1 MNAPQKTIMNAN
13 LFSRLFGSLD
23 DPTRLAIETTDGQRI
38 SYGDLVARAGQ
49 MANVL
54 VNSGV
59 KPGDRV
65 AAQTEKS
72 VPGLVLYLATV
83 RAGAVYLPLNTAY
96 TLNELEYFIADA
108 EPSLVVCDPSKAQ
121 GIGAIAAKVGARVE
135 TLGADGRGSLT
146 DAAAKASAEFA
157 TVARADDDLAAILYT
172 SGTTGRSKGAMLT
185 HDNLASNSL
194 TLIDFWRFSD
204 QDILIHALPI
214 YHTHGLFVASNVT
227 LFARASMIFLPKF
240 DPDTIIQLMARA
252 TVLMGVPTFYTRL
265 LQSPA
270 LTRKSTKHMR
280 LFISG
285 SAPLLADTHREWAAR
300 TGHAVLERYGMTE
313 TNMNTSN
320 PYHGDRVPGAVGQAL
335 PGVTVRVTDPETG
348 KELGREAI
356 GMIEV
361 MGPNVF
367 KGYWRMPEKTKAE
380 FRDDGFFIT
389 GDLGKIDSNGYVHIL
404 GRGKDLVISGGF
416 NVYPKEIESEI
427 DAMPGVVESA
437 VIGVPHSD
445 FGEGVTAVVVCDKG
459 AHVDETSVLR
469 ALDGRLAK
477 FKMPKRVIVVDELP
491 RNAMGKVQKNILRD
505 TYSGIYAKA
514 K

>member
-1 MNAPQKTIMNAN
+1 MNAN
-13 LFSRLFGSLD
+13 LFSRLFDGLD
-23 DPTRLAIETTDGQRI
+23 DPNRLAIETIDGQRI
-38 SYGDLVARAGQ
+38 SYGDLIMRAGQ
-49 MANVL
+49 MANLL
-54 VNSGV
+54 VSSGV

-65 AAQTEKS
+65 AAQTDKS
-72 VPGLVLYLATV
+72 VPGLVLYLAVV

-96 TLNELEYFIADA
+96 TLNELEYFITDA
-108 EPSLVVCDPSKAQ
+108 EPSMVVCDSAKAD
-121 GIGAIAAKVGARVE
+121 GIGTIAAKVGANVM
-135 TLGADGRGSLT
+135 TLGADGKGSLT
-146 DAAAKASAEFA
+146 EAAATAKPEFA
-157 TVARADDDLAAILYT
+157 TVARTDDDLAAILYT
-172 SGTTGRSKGAMLT
+172 SGTTGRSKGAMLS

-194 TLIDFWRFSD
+194 SLVDYWRFTN
-204 QDILIHALPI
+204 QDVLIHALPI

-240 DPDTIIQLMARA
+240 DPDLIIQLMARA

-270 LTRKSTKHMR
+270 LTRESTKHMR

-320 PYHGDRVPGAVGQAL
+320 PYDGDRVPGAVGHAL

-348 KELGREAI
+348 KELARETI

-361 MGPNVF
+361 KGPNVF
-367 KGYWRMPEKTKAE
+367 KGYWRMPEKTKSE

-389 GDLGKIDSNGYVHIL
+389 GDLGKIDTGGYVHIL

-427 DAMPGVVESA
+427 DAMPGVIESA
-437 VIGVPHSD
+437 VIGVPHAD
-445 FGEGVTAVVVCDKG
+445 FGEGVTAVVVCNQG
-459 AHVDETSVLR
+459 AGVDEASVLK
-469 ALDGRLAK
+469 ALDGRIAK
-477 FKMPKRVIVVDELP
+477 FKMPKRVFVVDELP

-505 TYSGIYAKA
+505 AYSDIYAKT